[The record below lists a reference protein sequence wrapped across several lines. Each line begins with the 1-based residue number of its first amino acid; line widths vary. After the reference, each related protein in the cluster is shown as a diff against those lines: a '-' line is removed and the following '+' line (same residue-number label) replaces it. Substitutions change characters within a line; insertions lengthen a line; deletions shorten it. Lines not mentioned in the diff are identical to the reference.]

1 MKRQRRRGRKQKEGS
16 RNYHW
21 RQENR
26 ELSRTKSTDNIK
38 RLRNV
43 TEEEPETS
51 PVPETF
57 WLALPQHGDAS
68 HLLDHNPSLS
78 LSPSSSS
85 PHLSPPS
92 LSPLFCPFP
101 CFVSVSLTQPV
112 VLHLWGH
119 IEDNSSFSSLTS
131 YELLQVGILYC
142 SSFPFK
148 LLDLDIIY
156 K

>member
-1 MKRQRRRGRKQKEGS
+1 MKRQRRRGRKQKEGR

-26 ELSRTKSTDNIK
+26 ELSRTKSTDKIK

-43 TEEEPETS
+43 IEEEPETS

-85 PHLSPPS
+85 PHLSPLS

-101 CFVSVSLTQPV
+101 CFVSVYLTQPV
-112 VLHLWGH
+112 ALHLWGH
-119 IEDNSSFSSLTS
+119 IEDNSSFKRFLLSLAMS
-131 YELLQVGILYC
+131 PSRSGFCIVHPFLLSC
-142 SSFPFK
+142 WT
-148 LLDLDIIY
+148 
-156 K
+156 